1 GGGTEIL
8 RPLHLR
14 GNRHAMRRER
24 QHREEQALQRPAEI
38 EASTGLFSA
47 ALTIEWRNGMPCDHQ
62 LLAQHLCDYIEDS
75 LPAALH
81 AACADA
87 VAHCPQCREVYERAL
102 EFQRLS
108 TLWEDCDVPP
118 W

>member
-1 GGGTEIL
+1 
-8 RPLHLR
+8 
-14 GNRHAMRRER
+14 
-24 QHREEQALQRPAEI
+24 I

-47 ALTIEWRNGMPCDHQ
+47 ALTIDWRNGMPCDHQ

-75 LPAALH
+75 LPPALH
-81 AACADA
+81 AACADT

-108 TLWEDCDVPP
+108 ALWEDCDVPP
-118 W
+118 WTRARHAVRPPVRERPWLSWGALAASCL